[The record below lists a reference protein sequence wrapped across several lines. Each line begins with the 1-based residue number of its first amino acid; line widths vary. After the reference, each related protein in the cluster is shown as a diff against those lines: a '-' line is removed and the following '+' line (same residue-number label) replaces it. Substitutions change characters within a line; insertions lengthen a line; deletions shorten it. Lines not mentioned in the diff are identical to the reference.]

1 MIGLAALG
9 GSIYVVALQVVR
21 PLQSMTNVMTSLA
34 GDQNRIEVPGHDRT
48 EKIGEMARA
57 VLVFRTAA
65 VNAAVEAGRAGE
77 AGRGF
82 AVVADLVSALAM
94 RAEEK
99 SKKARDQLTA
109 TQTDIVQASGAARE
123 VDAAL
128 SNIAEEVG
136 EVHAALG
143 SMAENNLAQAA
154 TVTEITAALGALD
167 NSTQQNAAMV
177 EETSAA
183 ARNLTSEVAALAG
196 QASRSAQMRQKLLK
210 QGPCFRSHKGWRW

>member
-109 TQTDIVQASGAARE
+109 TQTDIVQASGAVRE

-183 ARNLTSEVAALAG
+183 ARNLTSEVAKLAG
-196 QASRSAQMRQKLLK
+196 QAARFT
-210 QGPCFRSHKGWRW
+210 FRADAPEALEARPLFSEP

>member
-1 MIGLAALG
+1 MA
-9 GSIYVVALQVVR
+9 SVR
-21 PLQSMTNVMTSLA
+21 NGRSTAESA
-34 GDQNRIEVPGHDRT
+34 
-48 EKIGEMARA
+48 
-57 VLVFRTAA
+57 AA
-65 VNAAVEAGRAGE
+65 VIARVNESARGIDTVIEGLDKIAFQTRVLAMNVAVEAGRAGE
-77 AGRGF
+77 AGPGF
-82 AVVADLVSALAM
+82 AVVADLVSALAI

-109 TQTDIVQASGAARE
+109 TQTDIVQASGAARD

-128 SNIAEEVG
+128 SNIAEVVG

-210 QGPCFRSHKGWRW
+210 QGPCFRSHKDWRW